1 MTLGQQELNPWSTA
15 VEDADDNN
23 DISAGGSCTL
33 LLLLEDTTGALAGTW
48 VVPFWREEY
57 IHSNSWKVIQSQN
70 QYFLINQKL
79 GWSVGELVVLNI
91 NAIYL
96 LFELPYICIC
106 TSSCGITLG
115 SSELP
120 FWLSGS
126 GSAGLSGKLNK
137 KGTQHILIRNL
148 NQSTKHLGYHT
159 WG

>member
-1 MTLGQQELNPWSTA
+1 M
-15 VEDADDNN
+15 
-23 DISAGGSCTL
+23 
-33 LLLLEDTTGALAGTW
+33 
-48 VVPFWREEY
+48 
-57 IHSNSWKVIQSQN
+57 HSNSWKVIQSQN

-159 WG
+159 WGQEIEPDNTGYTVILNCQSYSTNDSTGSSKIRNNTEHFLTSN